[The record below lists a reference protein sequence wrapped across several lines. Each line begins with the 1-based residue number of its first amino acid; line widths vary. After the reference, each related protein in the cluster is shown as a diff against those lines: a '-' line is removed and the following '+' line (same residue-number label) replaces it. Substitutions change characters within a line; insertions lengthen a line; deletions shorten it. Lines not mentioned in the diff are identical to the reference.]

1 MKLKIG
7 KKTYKTKTLTAD
19 FPIKFYKETGL
30 DIFSIED
37 ANKSFIEL
45 YEVSLN
51 LAFAFAGDGKSFED
65 FSNEFTPADL
75 VNAFGDIF
83 ACYMETTSP
92 KVESEVEKK

>member
-45 YEVSLN
+45 YEVSLH
-51 LAFAFAGDGKSFED
+51 LAFALAGEGKSFED

-92 KVESEVEKK
+92 KVASEVEKK